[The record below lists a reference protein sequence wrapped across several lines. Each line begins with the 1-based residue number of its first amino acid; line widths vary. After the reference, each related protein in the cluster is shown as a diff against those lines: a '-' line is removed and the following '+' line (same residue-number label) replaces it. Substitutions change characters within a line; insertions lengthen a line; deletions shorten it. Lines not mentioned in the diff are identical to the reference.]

1 MQQLFP
7 FRLETNHS
15 FTFVVLKHFPDD
27 EHGKRLLERINLI
40 DTIILEQR
48 KATKGAKKKR
58 SKMVGTSLFFL
69 RILSFQKS
77 SRILKDPAKNLF

>member
-1 MQQLFP
+1 MM
-7 FRLETNHS
+7 NM
-15 FTFVVLKHFPDD
+15 
-27 EHGKRLLERINLI
+27 GKGFWNALI

-48 KATKGAKKKR
+48 KATKGAEKKR